1 MKILDEIIFQR
12 FKELIAA
19 KTGLHINMQ
28 DKEKILKHILR
39 RMKLLQIDTPED
51 YLQLLKNNTND
62 TQTEWQQFIVLLAT
76 GETHFFRDK
85 GQFAIIRNYILPE
98 VMERRKSSRSLRIW
112 SAGCSTG
119 EEAYSLAI
127 IVSGLIPDYH
137 NWDMHIIGTDI
148 NKQAIEKA
156 DRGIY
161 SPWSFRT
168 VDPGIQNRYFSRIN
182 NEWELDEK
190 IRWMVKFRT
199 GNLIEDV
206 YPDYET
212 DIHDMDIILCRN
224 VFIYF
229 DSDKVSSVL
238 DKMKNTLSGEGYLIT
253 GHTELQSQNLN
264 GLRTRV
270 FPESVAYQ
278 KSSPVIFQVEEEYE
292 EVEKNKNSKCI
303 REKNSK
309 SKVPN
314 LNLSMEEA
322 KGFFYNGAHDL
333 AIEILERVVRDNP
346 RYFDAYYLM
355 ARAYADLG
363 KYEMANINCRK
374 SIEIDPCAANPYY
387 LMAHIAEAQGDEE
400 EAKNLLKKA
409 IYLAPTFIAAY
420 LELGALYE
428 RGHDANRARKMRTT
442 AMELL
447 NTLPPEKA
455 IEPYKETTAGELLK
469 YIKKMLDFT
478 EEK

>member
-190 IRWMVKFRT
+190 
-199 GNLIEDV
+199 N
-206 YPDYET
+206 
-212 DIHDMDIILCRN
+212 
-224 VFIYF
+224 
-229 DSDKVSSVL
+229 
-238 DKMKNTLSGEGYLIT
+238 
-253 GHTELQSQNLN
+253 
-264 GLRTRV
+264 
-270 FPESVAYQ
+270 
-278 KSSPVIFQVEEEYE
+278 PVD
-292 EVEKNKNSKCI
+292 
-303 REKNSK
+303 
-309 SKVPN
+309 
-314 LNLSMEEA
+314 
-322 KGFFYNGAHDL
+322 G
-333 AIEILERVVRDNP
+333 
-346 RYFDAYYLM
+346 
-355 ARAYADLG
+355 
-363 KYEMANINCRK
+363 
-374 SIEIDPCAANPYY
+374 
-387 LMAHIAEAQGDEE
+387 
-400 EAKNLLKKA
+400 
-409 IYLAPTFIAAY
+409 
-420 LELGALYE
+420 
-428 RGHDANRARKMRTT
+428 
-442 AMELL
+442 
-447 NTLPPEKA
+447 
-455 IEPYKETTAGELLK
+455 
-469 YIKKMLDFT
+469 
-478 EEK
+478 